1 MGTYYIDGEF
11 VPSSEAAIPVT
22 DLAVLRGFGVFDFM
36 RTYGGRPFHLDSHIN
51 RLMNSARLIGLGCP
65 WSYDEIYEIANQT
78 LAKNDYPESNVRLVI
93 TGGDSDDSITPG
105 SKPRLM
111 VMVNP
116 IKTFPESW
124 YQDGVKIITV
134 EINRYIPGAKS
145 IDYIRAIQ
153 SLQQAKKFDAVE
165 AVYLDQ
171 KGNVLEGTTS
181 NLFAVIDGE
190 IITPEEDILP
200 GITRD
205 VVLDIAASDY
215 PIQLRAI
222 SRQELLEADE
232 LFLSSSNKEV
242 LPVVMVDNQEIA
254 HGAVGS
260 VTSHVMELFRKYTAL
275 YSQGVEDDRSW

>member
-134 EINRYIPGAKS
+134 EINRYNPGAKS